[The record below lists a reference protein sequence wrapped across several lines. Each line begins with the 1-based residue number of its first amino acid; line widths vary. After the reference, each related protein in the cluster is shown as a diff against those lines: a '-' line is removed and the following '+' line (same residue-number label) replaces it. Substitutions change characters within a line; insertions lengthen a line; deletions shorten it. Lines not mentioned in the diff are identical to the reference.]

1 MIDRLDQS
9 AVDLRA
15 LRALVTV
22 ADWGSFRGAA
32 KALGYTQSAISHQIA
47 ALERAL
53 QAPMFT
59 RPGGRGAVSLTPA
72 GDAAYRRARRVLGEI
87 ETLGADIG
95 AIQRGE
101 RPTLRIGVFQTA
113 TTELLPSA
121 LRTLR
126 EQRPDVEVVL
136 SDIQETGPAF
146 DRLASGQLDL
156 AFIVNPEPDERVRSI
171 PLLED
176 RWVILTRRDSELA
189 AVPSPTFDL
198 LDGADVVAWTRR
210 WRTQLALE
218 QAWRRRGISP
228 RVVFRTDDNLALQR
242 LVASGYGHA
251 CVDRLSA
258 NGAVEP
264 SLTWIGPE
272 EILIP
277 RTVALCHPRHRDPS
291 ASALTLMDVVRTQ
304 FGARGPAWSDA
315 LDSHPGVCHNARQ

>member
-1 MIDRLDQS
+1 MISPFDHS
-9 AVDLRA
+9 AIDLRA
-15 LRALVTV
+15 LRALVAV
-22 ADWGSFRGAA
+22 ADRRSFRSAG
-32 KALGYTQSAISHQIA
+32 KALGYTQSAISHQVA
-47 ALERAL
+47 VLERAL
-53 QAPMFT
+53 SAPMFT
-59 RPGGRGAVSLTPA
+59 RPGGRGAVALTPA
-72 GDAAYRRARRVLGEI
+72 GDATYRRARRVLGEI
-87 ETLGADIG
+87 ETLGADVA
-95 AIQRGE
+95 AIERDE

-126 EQRPDVEVVL
+126 EQRPNVEVIL
-136 SDIQETGPAF
+136 SEIQEPGPAF

-189 AVPSPTFDL
+189 AVPKPSFDL

-228 RVVFRTDDNLALQR
+228 RIVFRTDDNLALQR

-251 CVDRLSA
+251 CLDRLSA

-264 SLTWIGPE
+264 SLTWIEPE

-277 RTVALCHPRHRDPS
+277 RTVTLCHPRHLDPS
-291 ASALTLMDVVRTQ
+291 ASALTLMDAVRAQ
-304 FGARGPAWSDA
+304 FGA
-315 LDSHPGVCHNARQ
+315 